1 VSSTA
6 PPRPT
11 LPTLRDR
18 ASGVLLHLTSLPGP
32 HGSGDLGP
40 QALGFADLLHAAG
53 QRWWQVLPINPPGGG
68 ASPYQTLSVF
78 AGSPA
83 LVALEPLVKRGWL
96 DAHAVAKATPRGDPH
111 HIDWPASIAFREAQL
126 RHAHLTFEATA
137 TREERAAVAAF
148 AVRERVWLDDFLL
161 YAALKRAHD
170 GAAWFDFPP
179 ALRRREPAAL
189 AAAAIEHASELD
201 YLRFVQWCFD
211 TQWRALRAHCA
222 ARGIALLG
230 DVPIFV
236 ADDSADVWA
245 HQELYFLGE
254 DGRPTVVAGVP
265 PDYFSETGQ
274 RWGNA
279 LYRWDVHAARGFSW
293 WIERLRGAFSRFDA
307 VRLDHF
313 IGFQRYWEV
322 PAEEPDARN
331 GRFLPG
337 PGRALFDAA
346 TLALGELPLIAE
358 DLGVLTDEVK
368 KLRDDLELPGMRV
381 LQFAFGADAGSRDYR
396 PHAYPRRSV
405 AYTGTHDNDTTQGWF
420 RDPTGDPAARAL
432 ALRYLASDGREVHW
446 DMIRMALLS
455 PADLAII
462 PMQDV
467 LGLGTDAR
475 TNTPGTTDG
484 NWCWRMRL
492 SDLAPDS
499 VARLRSLTE
508 TYDRTPLR

>member
-1 VSSTA
+1 M
-6 PPRPT
+6 
-11 LPTLRDR
+11 
-18 ASGVLLHLTSLPGP
+18 LLHLTSLPGP

-40 QALGFADLLHAAG
+40 QALGFADLLSAAG
-53 QRWWQVLPINPPGGG
+53 QRWWQVLPVNPPGGG

-83 LVALEPLVKRGWL
+83 LVALEPLIARGWL
-96 DAHAVAKATPRGDPH
+96 DARAVAEAAPRGDAQR
-111 HIDWPASIAFREAQL
+111 IDWSATGAFREAQL
-126 RHAHLTFEATA
+126 RAAHAAYEATA
-137 TREERAAVAAF
+137 TRDERAALAAF
-148 AVRERVWLDDFLL
+148 AVRERSWLDDFLL
-161 YAALKRAHD
+161 YAALKRAHG
-170 GAAWFDFPP
+170 GAAWFDFAP
-179 ALRRREPAAL
+179 ALRRREPQAL
-189 AAAAIEHASELD
+189 ALASVEHSSELD

-211 TQWRALRAHCA
+211 TQWRALRRHCA
-222 ARGIALLG
+222 ARGIALMG

-279 LYRWDVHAARGFSW
+279 LYRWDVHAAQGFSW
-293 WIERLRGAFSRFDA
+293 WIERLRGAFARFDA

-313 IGFQRYWEV
+313 IGFHRYWEV
-322 PAEEPDARN
+322 PAAEPDARN
-331 GRFLPG
+331 GRFRPG

-346 TLALGELPLIAE
+346 TRALGALPLIAE

-368 KLRDDLELPGMRV
+368 ALRDDLELPGMRV
-381 LQFAFGADAGSRDYR
+381 LQFAFGGDAGSRDYR
-396 PHAYPRRSV
+396 PHAFPHRSV
-405 AYTGTHDNDTTQGWF
+405 AYTGTHDNDTTLGWF
-420 RDPTGDPAARAL
+420 RDPQGDPDSRAR

-455 PADLAII
+455 PSNLAVL

-467 LGLGTDAR
+467 LGLGSEAR
-475 TNTPGTTDG
+475 MNTPGTMDG
-484 NWCWRMRL
+484 NWSWRMRL
-492 SDLAPDS
+492 TDLAPGS
-499 VARLRSLTE
+499 VERLRMLTE
-508 TYDRTPLR
+508 TYDRAPLR

>member
-1 VSSTA
+1 VSSRTDSAPA
-6 PPRPT
+6 PPKLDERS
-11 LPTLRDR
+11 
-18 ASGVLLHLTSLPGP
+18 SGVLLHLTSLPGP

-40 QALGFADLLHAAG
+40 QALGFADLLRAAR

-83 LVALEPLVKRGWL
+83 LVALEPLIARGWL
-96 DAHAVAKATPRGDPH
+96 DARAVEAGTPKGNASA
-111 HIDWPASIAFREAQL
+111 IDWPTTSAFREAQL
-126 RHAHLTFEATA
+126 RQAHAAFEATA
-137 TREERAAVAAF
+137 TREERAALAEFGA
-148 AVRERVWLDDFLL
+148 REQSWLDDFVLF
-161 YAALKRAHD
+161 AALKNAQS
-170 GAAWFDFPP
+170 GAAWFDFPTP
-179 ALRRREPAAL
+179 LRRREPAAL
-189 AAAAIEHASELD
+189 DGARAEHARELE

-222 ARGIALLG
+222 ALGIALLG

-245 HQELYFLGE
+245 NQELFFLGD

-279 LYRWDVHAARGFSW
+279 LYRWDLHAAGGFDW
-293 WIERLRGAFSRFDA
+293 WIARLRGAFARFDA

-313 IGFQRYWEV
+313 IGFHRYWEV
-322 PAEEPDARN
+322 PAAEPDARN

-346 TLALGELPLIAE
+346 TAALGPLQLVAE

-368 KLRDDLELPGMRV
+368 ALRDDLRLPGMRV
-381 LQFAFGADAGSRDYR
+381 LQFAFGSDAGSRDYR
-396 PHAYPRRSV
+396 PHAYPRRAV
-405 AYTGTHDNDTTQGWF
+405 AYTGTHDNDTTLGWF
-420 RDPTGDPAARAL
+420 RDPSGDPASRAL

-467 LGLGTDAR
+467 LGLGSDAR

-492 SDLAPDS
+492 ADLPGDA
-499 VARLRSLTE
+499 VARLRMLTE
-508 TYDRTPLR
+508 TYDR